1 VINQRAVRFLSRR
14 AMRSA
19 VGRYCLRLSR
29 DQSFQGF
36 SKFSPDWEE
45 DFRSHF
51 VPPRST
57 CAPSDVVLHRF
68 GKPRVGET
76 SAVFKKLCCVRF
88 PISIGILV
96 LCVSA
101 GAHQS
106 AHETL
111 SLSVNARDGSY
122 ELAVRGGRLI
132 LASGVGAQ
140 INHEWL
146 RSNSYPHHQI
156 FETSFAD
163 ELGSGHAVSVTFTGV
178 AGKPDL
184 IYVAQIYDQRPYAA
198 LQVRVRNA
206 TNQQITVQAIRSVEA
221 RGDPRLNLGGH
232 PSSDRILSDSFSE
245 DWPPL
250 YLYDLGKAPGGMHR
264 GAGSQLIY
272 NRESGQ
278 SLFLGALTSD
288 RFLTLL
294 RLEATGGTGAE
305 TQIASFTVDST
316 GTTEV
321 QKEFDLQNAPA
332 ENQIELSLPLA
343 PGAEMHSERLLL
355 QAGSDYH
362 GQLLAYGDAIR
373 RLHHARVSVETP
385 IGWWSWT
392 AFYGGINEGVTL
404 ANADWQAEHLKSLGY
419 KYFQIDEGYQYAR
432 GEYATANAT
441 QFPDGLRF
449 VGHRITADGLTFG
462 IWTGP
467 FQVTS
472 RAWVYEHHKDWLV
485 HNAKGE
491 PISSGDVWNQK
502 TDFLYTLDTT
512 HPGAREYLRQTY
524 KTLIREWGVRFI
536 KLDFMDTTAI
546 EGYRYRPNTT
556 ALEAQRIGLQII
568 RDTVGEDVVLDKDG
582 SPMLNAVGLLD
593 TGRISTDTAH
603 SFEATKRAA
612 PGIAARFYM
621 NRNFFVN
628 DPDAFNTTAQPYPER
643 PKLPTSLPLS
653 AAQASIALSAISGGM
668 YEIGDDMLILGSQKD
683 RLALVENTDLLN
695 IAKIGRAS
703 TPLDL
708 MSYEPED
715 EQPSVF
721 FLRESPRQAILTV
734 FNWTKVPRSHA
745 VKLSELGLPAEHAL
759 AGSDVLNEYAP
770 IALAGGVVR
779 IESQA
784 PESVKVIKLIDTTVP
799 PAAPTVKAQLPST
812 ATAGE
817 TIHLSAQTESAGVP
831 AIGYHWDFG
840 DGISAN
846 GPNVSH
852 AYTRAGEF
860 TIRLTVDGVEG
871 VPAVQIFRV
880 QVTGTLKA
888 FPKLKDNRRFQD
900 QE

>member
-1 VINQRAVRFLSRR
+1 MDHSR
-14 AMRSA
+14 
-19 VGRYCLRLSR
+19 
-29 DQSFQGF
+29 
-36 SKFSPDWEE
+36 
-45 DFRSHF
+45 HF
-51 VPPRST
+51 VA
-57 CAPSDVVLHRF
+57 CAVDVRPSDVVLPSLQ
-68 GKPRVGET
+68 KPRVGET
-76 SAVFKKLCCVRF
+76 NAVFKKLCSVGFPVR
-88 PISIGILV
+88 IGILV
-96 LCVSA
+96 LCVPA
-101 GAHQS
+101 QAQQLAHQ
-106 AHETL
+106 TL
-111 SLSVNARDGSY
+111 SLGVSARDGSY
-122 ELAVRGGRLI
+122 ELAVHGDRPI
-132 LASGVGAQ
+132 LASGVAAQ

-146 RSNSYPHHQI
+146 HSNSYPRHETS
-156 FETSFAD
+156 ETSFAD
-163 ELGSGHAVSVTFTGV
+163 ELGSGHAVSVAFTGL

-184 IYVAQIYDQRPYAA
+184 IYVAQIYDQRPYATI
-198 LQVRVRNA
+198 QVSVRNA
-206 TNQQITVQAIRSVEA
+206 TDQQITVEAIRSVEA
-221 RGDPRLNLGGH
+221 RGDPLLNLGGH
-232 PSSDRILSDSFSE
+232 PSSDRVLSDSFSE

-250 YLYDLGKAPGGMHR
+250 RLYDLGKAPGGMHR

-294 RLEATGGTGAE
+294 RLQTKGTGAE
-305 TQIASFTVDST
+305 TQIASFHVDST

-321 QKEFDLQNAPA
+321 QKEFDLQDAPA

-362 GQLLAYGDAIR
+362 RQLLAYGDAIQ

-385 IGWWSWT
+385 LGWWSWT

-404 ANADWQAEHLKSLGY
+404 ANADWQAEHLQSLGY

-449 VGHRITADGLTFG
+449 VGRRITADGLTFG

-472 RAWVYEHHKDWLV
+472 RAWVYEHHQDWLV

-512 HPGAREYLRQTY
+512 HPGAQEYLRQTY
-524 KTLIREWGVRFI
+524 RTLVREWGVRFI

-568 RDTVGEDVVLDKDG
+568 RGTVGEDVVLDKDG
-582 SPMLNAVGLLD
+582 SPMLNAVGLVD

-628 DPDAFNTTAQPYPER
+628 DPDAFNTTAQPFPER
-643 PKLPTSLPLS
+643 PKLPTSLELP
-653 AAQASIALSAISGGM
+653 AAQASLALSAVSGGM

-695 IAKIGRAS
+695 MAKIGRAS

-708 MSYEPED
+708 MTYEAED

-721 FLRESPRQAILTV
+721 FLRESPRQAILTI
-734 FNWTKVPRSHA
+734 FNWTKTPRTHA
-745 VKLSELGLPAEHAL
+745 IKLAELGLVAEHAL
-759 AGSDVLNEYAP
+759 TGSDVLNENA
-770 IALAGGVVR
+770 AVSLAGEVVR

-799 PAAPTVKAQLPST
+799 PTAPTVKVQLPSK
-812 ATAGE
+812 ANAGE
-817 TIHLSAQTESAGVP
+817 TLRLSAQTENAGVP

-846 GPNVSH
+846 GAKVSH

-860 TIRLTVDGVEG
+860 TVRLTVDGVEG
-871 VPAVQIFRV
+871 VPAVQDFRV
-880 QVTGTLKA
+880 QVAGTLKA
-888 FPKLKDNRRFQD
+888 FPKLKDNRRFEDPAQ
-900 QE
+900 